1 LKTLKP
7 FALFPLICLL
17 SINSLSAQ
25 APKSLPPVGGIRLAW
40 DYSTLK
46 KVSTTDV
53 RNAGYARMIQLHDG
67 SLICVYEGD
76 GNTVAV
82 KSNDEGKTWGEQ
94 IMIAPKENGV
104 NMAVPDILQLAD
116 HSLLAMY
123 NPRPRGNDST
133 KRFAIRT
140 KRSTDGGK
148 IWGDERVLYQAGSKF
163 QDGCWEP
170 SAIQLPSGEIQLF
183 FANER
188 DYTKSNEQNI
198 SMVRSKDG
206 GLTWTANREIVSF
219 RKGSRD
225 GMPVPVLLQ
234 NKKEMAYAI
243 EDNGFK
249 NFKPYIIRSTL
260 QNNWQITV
268 NAGSADRNYALSDKI
283 PDSIYAG
290 APYLRQLKT
299 GETIL
304 SYQGTEGRINNMNHS
319 EMKVVI
325 GDADAR
331 NFTRKSS
338 PFKLAENKSGL
349 WNSLSVL
356 NDNTVVALTST
367 SNYATGRGN
376 EVWMIKGHVIP
387 ELKAAKVTMK
397 LDGGIHDNEEDAWEN
412 ADIFIGQQSW
422 LSLAGGVA
430 YDDRFLYFFNKVID
444 VVNDSSVVT
453 YYIDPQNKH
462 YAAPGAGNYK
472 ISLSGANKIQMY
484 TGNNGGWIA
493 AKATGIKAAI
503 SAKHSGYIAE
513 IAISWA
519 AIGGKPAL
527 NKRLGLN
534 VALTTHKGYTEN
546 ISGNDADKPFTW
558 CTLKLY

>member
-1 LKTLKP
+1 MKTLQTITLLTLTG
-7 FALFPLICLL
+7 LFTIGK
-17 SINSLSAQ
+17 LSAQ
-25 APKSLPPVGGIRLAW
+25 APKSQPPIGGIRIGW

-46 KVSTTDV
+46 KVSTGDV

-82 KSNDEGKTWGEQ
+82 TSTDSGKTWGSQ
-94 IMIAPKENGV
+94 VMIAPKENGV

-116 HSLLAMY
+116 HTLLAMY

-133 KRFAIRT
+133 KHFAIRT
-140 KRSTDGGK
+140 KRSTDNGK
-148 IWGDERVLYQAGSKF
+148 TWSDERVLYQAGSKF

-170 SAIQLPSGEIQLF
+170 SAVQLPSGEIQLF
-183 FANER
+183 FANEG

-206 GLTWTANREIVSF
+206 GLTWTSTREIVSF
-219 RKGSRD
+219 RAGSRD
-225 GMPVPVLLQ
+225 GMPVPVLL
-234 NKKEMAYAI
+234 NNGKEIAYAI

-260 QNNWQITV
+260 QNNWSATV
-268 NAGSADRNYALSDKI
+268 NARSADRNYALSDKI

-331 NFTRKSS
+331 NFNRKSS
-338 PFKLAENKSGL
+338 PFNLDPGKSGL

-356 NDNTVVALTST
+356 NDNTVVALTSM
-367 SNYATGRGN
+367 SNYASKRGN
-376 EVWMIKGHVIP
+376 EVWMIKGQVIP
-387 ELKAAKVTMK
+387 ELKAAKQTMK
-397 LDGGIHDNEEDAWEN
+397 IDGGVHDNESWEN

-422 LSLAGGVA
+422 LTLNGGAA
-430 YDDRFLYFFNKVID
+430 YNDHFLYFFTKVID
-444 VVNDSSVVT
+444 GADSSSVVT
-453 YYIDPQNKH
+453 YYIDPRNKH
-462 YAAPGAGNYK
+462 YEAPGAGNYK

-484 TGNNGGWIA
+484 TCNNGGWVA
-493 AKATGIKAAI
+493 AKATGIKAAV

-513 IAISWA
+513 IAIPWA

-527 NKRLGLN
+527 NKRIGLN
-534 VALTTHKGYTEN
+534 ISLTTSQGYTEN